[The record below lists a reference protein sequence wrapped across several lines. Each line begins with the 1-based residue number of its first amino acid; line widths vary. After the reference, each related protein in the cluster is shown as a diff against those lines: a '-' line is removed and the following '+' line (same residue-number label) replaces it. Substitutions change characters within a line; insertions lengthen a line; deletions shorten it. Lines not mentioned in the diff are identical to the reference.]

1 MKDLSK
7 YQFMIFRFI
16 ILVSKIYDGEVWDL
30 FMFCILSILGFIF
43 WKMVFWAWV
52 LLMQFDNISVLRTNA
67 MKYLPNYFEKGQVCC
82 VLFSVHIFA
91 SHTLQFVHLTV
102 DTCFSKLLYLC
113 HFFLNVICS
122 CRRCSSCFLILI
134 SKRKTIGA
142 ESSGII
148 LPECHILLK
157 IQKKPRNSI
166 QFLLHIFII
175 VFKFADHF
183 YQA

>member
-1 MKDLSK
+1 MRLVYVLYIVHPWIYILENGLLS
-7 YQFMIFRFI
+7 
-16 ILVSKIYDGEVWDL
+16 VGVAHAVW
-30 FMFCILSILGFIF
+30 
-43 WKMVFWAWV
+43 
-52 LLMQFDNISVLRTNA
+52 QH
-67 MKYLPNYFEKGQVCC
+67 
-82 VLFSVHIFA
+82 FSAEDKCYEIP
-91 SHTLQFVHLTV
+91 
-102 DTCFSKLLYLC
+102 SKLFRERTSMLCSIFCRHICLPHFTVCPPYCWYLLQQALIFIS
-113 HFFLNVICS
+113 FFKNVICS